1 MHATASHYPEGFK
14 RGDRCMRPV
23 KDKKIALTAV
33 WGIDYG
39 KARGKNNVD
48 EFHSNSDFCLCNTA
62 RN

>member
-1 MHATASHYPEGFK
+1 MTPDMEGVT
-14 RGDRCMRPV
+14 RPV

-48 EFHSNSDFCLCNTA
+48 
-62 RN
+62 